1 MDILS
6 PGHSVAHRPSKN
18 TWDVV
23 TIGSGSGG
31 NWEVDAGVDVGIG
44 VGVCVDAIDLIASE
58 TPLMALSSLSQLALG
73 IETLSE
79 VCAAQ

>member
-6 PGHSVAHRPSKN
+6 PGHSVAHCPSKN

-31 NWEVDAGVDVGIG
+31 NWGVDAGVDVGVG